1 MSGTNIAQYR
11 KNNRWIF
18 ESRGAKDKPC
28 VFLSHKKEDESIAEA
43 LGNYILKNY
52 DYNIYLDK
60 FDPVLQEAVS
70 KENDEAIVDSIKD
83 GMKYS
88 TALLCVVSDRTR
100 LSWWVPYEV
109 GLADDKHK
117 HIASVKTRDISD
129 FPSFLKTQE
138 TISSATELIQWLSLI
153 GKYGGLFTESSTTY
167 QQRAAVSGL
176 TKYFG

>member
-18 ESRGAKDKPC
+18 ESRGAEDKPC

-60 FDPVLQEAVS
+60 YDLVLQEAVS
-70 KENDEAIVDSIKD
+70 KDNDEAIVNSIKD

-88 TALLCVVSDRTR
+88 TALLCVISDRTR

-117 HIASVKTRDISD
+117 YIASVKTRDIPD
-129 FPSFLKTQE
+129 FPSFLKTQQ
-138 TISSATELIQWLSLI
+138 TISSTAELIQWLSSI
-153 GKYGGLFTESSTTY
+153 GKYGNFFTKDMVNY
-167 QQRAAVSGL
+167 QQRAADSGL
-176 TKYFG
+176 IKYFG